1 MGADVNQALSSL
13 HDGSLDITLIVPFI
27 SQIFQLDL
35 SKVTF
40 DLKINPI
47 KNLNINKNIEL
58 YFHEHSL

>member
-47 KNLNINKNIEL
+47 KNLNIKK
-58 YFHEHSL
+58 Y